1 MNRTDKNKEDAANL
15 DRSRLAELREKQQY
29 IQLLELQ
36 RSKLTEA
43 LGELYGLLEEYA
55 PAWYTESHHERAK
68 FALRLV
74 SASGFLQSDSRL
86 SPKAEDA
93 VLNS

>member
-1 MNRTDKNKEDAANL
+1 MNRTDKSKEDVFNL
-15 DRSRLAELREKQQY
+15 DRSRSAELKEKQEY
-29 IQLLELQ
+29 IDLLELQ
-36 RSKLTEA
+36 RSKLTDA

-74 SASGFLQSDSRL
+74 TASGFLQSGAKL
-86 SPKAEDA
+86 SPKAEDG

>member
-1 MNRTDKNKEDAANL
+1 MNRTDKNKDGVSL
-15 DRSRLAELREKQQY
+15 DHSRSAELREKQEY

-55 PAWYTESHHERAK
+55 PAWYTESHHEKAK

-74 SASGFLQSDSRL
+74 TASGLFQSGDRP
-86 SPKAEDA
+86 SPKAGEA